1 MSELPETPDLVVVC
15 LPERYVLSA
24 VEEALDRGT
33 KAICVISAGF
43 AGSVR
48 RRERQDPCWSSSAPT
63 AEGSSAPIVW
73 ESRSPHRA

>member
-1 MSELPETPDLVVVC
+1 MSGPETPDLVVVC

-43 AGSVR
+43 AEVGEEGASGCLLELVR
-48 RRERQDPCWSSSAPT
+48 SHGGRLVGPT
-63 AEGSSAPIVW
+63 VW